1 MPIDR
6 RTSWLLALATG
17 IAFALHFA
25 TAGRTPAEW
34 DVANYL
40 LALDHFDLHQHR
52 PHPPG
57 YPLYVLLGR
66 ALAAVVGDGHRALLL
81 LAALGAA
88 LALPCTWLLARCHLS
103 AAAAWWTAL
112 LACFAPLAW
121 FYGATGLPG
130 IFELPAVP
138 LVLWLLHRSGNGAPH
153 AFVLAS
159 TTLGLAG
166 GLRPNLL
173 PFLLPVWLLGVSARS
188 LSWRLRLLGT
198 GALLA
203 TIAAWL
209 VPTIADAGGLGPF
222 REASAYLDETLRQE
236 SFLRSGAWS
245 ALVGNLLRAG
255 SSLTLALGPAGVLG
269 LLLLPRLARSGR
281 PAPITPLVLA
291 VVPALL
297 FFVFGFFHKKAYAF
311 VVTAPLLVLAVAA
324 LQTLGPRVLAT
335 TASASL
341 LVGTFAWFLLPGE
354 DTLLRQPDGHLVAHE
369 RLPGGRRL
377 LRHWLMTGRSTLA
390 DRDDRVEAA
399 DRTIAQECEAHPDLL
414 LVVPGEQPYDGR
426 TLMQR
431 WPDRDVWLLPAERTG
446 APTLARGGELRTAG
460 WEAFAAALAKRPSL
474 WLCERTDA
482 AVPSDAAPTGQHA
495 FLRLRLPH

>member
-6 RTSWLLALATG
+6 HTLWQLSLATAA
-17 IAFALHFA
+17 AFVLHFA
-25 TAGRTPAEW
+25 VAGRTPAEW

-40 LALDHFDLHQHR
+40 LALERFDLHQHR

-66 ALAAVVGDGHRALLL
+66 ALAAVVGDSHRALLL

-88 LALPCTWLLARCHLS
+88 LALPCTWLLARCHLP
-103 AAAAWWTAL
+103 ANAAWWTAL

-138 LVLWLLHRSGNGAPH
+138 LVLWLLHRGANGSPR

-159 TTLGLAG
+159 LVLGLAG

-173 PFLLPVWLLGVSARS
+173 PFLLPVWLLGAVARP
-188 LSWRLRLLGT
+188 LGWRTRLLGT
-198 GALLA
+198 GVLLA

-209 VPTIADAGGLGPF
+209 VPMIADAGGLGPF
-222 REASAYLDETLRQE
+222 REASAYLDETLQKE
-236 SFLRSGAWS
+236 SFVRSGAWT

-269 LLLLPRLARSGR
+269 LLLLPRLVRAVR
-281 PAPITPLVLA
+281 PAPLTPLVVA

-311 VVTAPLLVLAVAA
+311 VVTAPLLVLAAAA
-324 LQTLGPRVLAT
+324 LQTLGRRMLAT
-335 TASASL
+335 TALASL
-341 LVGTFAWFLLPGE
+341 LLGTGAWLLLPGE
-354 DTLLRQPDGHLVAHE
+354 DTLLQQPDGHLVAHE
-369 RLPGGRRL
+369 RLPGGKRL

-390 DRDDRVEAA
+390 DRDARIAEA
-399 DRTIAQECEAHPDLL
+399 DRTIAQERAVHPDLL

-446 APTLARGGELRTAG
+446 APTRARDGELHQAS
-460 WEAFAAALAKRPSL
+460 WEAFTAALAKCPSL
-474 WLCERTDA
+474 WLCERADA

>member
-1 MPIDR
+1 VPIDR
-6 RTSWLLALATG
+6 RTLWRLGLATAA
-17 IAFALHFA
+17 AFVLHLA
-25 TAGRTPAEW
+25 VASRTPAEW

-40 LALDHFDLHQHR
+40 LALDRFDLHQHR

-66 ALAAVVGDGHRALLL
+66 ALAAVVGDGHRALLM

-88 LALPCTWLLARCHLS
+88 LALPCTWLLARCHLP
-103 AAAAWWTAL
+103 ANGAWWAAL

-138 LVLWLLHRSGNGAPH
+138 LVLWLLHRSANGAPR

-159 TTLGLAG
+159 LALGLAG

-173 PFLLPVWLLGVSARS
+173 PFLLPVWSLAAAARP
-188 LSWRLRLLGT
+188 LSWRLRVLGT
-198 GALLA
+198 AVLLT

-209 VPTIADAGGLGPF
+209 VPMIADAGGLGPF
-222 REASAYLDETLRQE
+222 REASAYLDETLQKE
-236 SFLRSGAWS
+236 SFVRSGAWT

-269 LLLLPRLARSGR
+269 LLLLPRLVRAVR
-281 PAPITPLVLA
+281 PAPLTPLVVA

-297 FFVFGFFHKKAYAF
+297 FFTLGFFHKKAYAF

-324 LQTLGPRVLAT
+324 LQTLGRRVLTSSAL
-335 TASASL
+335 ASL
-341 LVGTFAWFLLPGE
+341 LLGTFAWFLLPGE

-369 RLPGGRRL
+369 RLPGGKRL

-390 DRDDRVEAA
+390 DREARIDEA
-399 DRTIAQECEAHPDLL
+399 DRAITQERAAHPDLM

-431 WPDRDVWLLPAERTG
+431 WPDRDVWLLPAENSG
-446 APTLARGGELRTAG
+446 APTRARAGELHPATWA
-460 WEAFAAALAKRPSL
+460 AFAAALTVAPSL
-474 WLCERTDA
+474 WLCERADP
-482 AVPSDAAPTGQHA
+482 AVPSDAVPFGQHA

>member
-6 RTSWLLALATG
+6 RTSWQLGLATA
-17 IAFALHFA
+17 IAFVLHLA
-25 TAGRTPAEW
+25 VAGHTPAEW

-40 LALDHFDLHQHR
+40 LALERFDLHQHR

-66 ALAAVVGDGHRALLL
+66 ALAAVIGDGHRALLV

-88 LALPCTWLLARCHLS
+88 LAVPCTWLLARCHLP
-103 AAAAWWTAL
+103 ANAAWWTAL

-138 LVLWLLHRSGNGAPH
+138 LVLWLLHRSANGNPR

-159 TTLGLAG
+159 LVLGLAG

-173 PFLLPVWLLGVSARS
+173 PFLLPVWGLGAVARP
-188 LSWRLRLLGT
+188 LGWRRRLLG
-198 GALLA
+198 AAVLLA

-209 VPTIADAGGLGPF
+209 VPMIADAGGLGPF
-222 REASAYLDETLRQE
+222 REASAYLDETLQKE
-236 SFLRSGAWS
+236 SFVRSGAWT

-269 LLLLPRLARSGR
+269 LLLLPRLGRATRS
-281 PAPITPLVLA
+281 ASCTPLVVA

-297 FFVFGFFHKKAYAF
+297 FFTLGFFHKKAYAF

-324 LQTLGPRVLAT
+324 LQTLGRRVLT
-335 TASASL
+335 GTAVASL
-341 LVGTFAWFLLPGE
+341 LLGTIAWFVLPGE
-354 DTLLRQPDGHLVAHE
+354 DALLRQPDGHLVAHE
-369 RLPGGRRL
+369 RLPGGKRM
-377 LRHWLMTGRSTLA
+377 LRHWLMTGRRALV
-390 DRDDRVEAA
+390 DRDARIAEVDLA
-399 DRTIAQECEAHPDLL
+399 IAQARAAHSDLV

-431 WPDRDVWLLPAERTG
+431 WPDRDVWLLPAENAG
-446 APTLARGGELRTAG
+446 EPTRARDGELHPASR
-460 WEAFAAALAKRPSL
+460 EALAAALAKAPSL
-474 WLCERTDA
+474 WLCERADA
-482 AVPSDAAPTGQHA
+482 TVPSDAVPTGQHA